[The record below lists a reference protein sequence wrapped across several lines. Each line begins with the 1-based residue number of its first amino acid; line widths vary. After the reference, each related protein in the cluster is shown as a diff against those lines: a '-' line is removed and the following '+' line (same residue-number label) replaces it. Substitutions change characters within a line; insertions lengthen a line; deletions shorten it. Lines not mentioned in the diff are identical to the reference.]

1 MADSQNKDNLPKTP
15 EGNIDWK
22 KYYDDITPKMKV
34 EDLQKLKGKNSPFTP
49 EYTDE
54 LNPDFLIADKDL
66 FKTNDSE
73 GNIDFVDSLS
83 DKNEDTL
90 DILEKDEDI
99 DRDFI
104 IDNEEINE
112 DEKEIKLYK
121 NPLPSEGDLFL
132 IVIDEDGEIIDK
144 LIHVISI
151 QKEEGKVVFT
161 DEEKNQFILFIN
173 EDSYIILDS
182 DEYNYRVID
191 FEKIQEIDIEELNE
205 NDIFITKDIYPE
217 IELDVDELKEK
228 SYTLQERKESLI
240 TELISLFKAHNNKSV
255 IRNICEISE
264 EYVSMIKKNK
274 DIKSFDYSN
283 KLPFLKKVQKNNYH
297 FHQLKSY

>member
-132 IVIDEDGEIIDK
+132 IVIDSSKSEI
-144 LIHVISI
+144 LSTS
-151 QKEEGKVVFT
+151 Q
-161 DEEKNQFILFIN
+161 
-173 EDSYIILDS
+173 
-182 DEYNYRVID
+182 
-191 FEKIQEIDIEELNE
+191 
-205 NDIFITKDIYPE
+205 
-217 IELDVDELKEK
+217 
-228 SYTLQERKESLI
+228 
-240 TELISLFKAHNNKSV
+240 
-255 IRNICEISE
+255 
-264 EYVSMIKKNK
+264 
-274 DIKSFDYSN
+274 
-283 KLPFLKKVQKNNYH
+283 
-297 FHQLKSY
+297 

>member
-1 MADSQNKDNLPKTP
+1 
-15 EGNIDWK
+15 
-22 KYYDDITPKMKV
+22 TPKMKV

-73 GNIDFVDSLS
+73 ENIDFVDSLS

-205 NDIFITKDIYPE
+205 NDIFIT
-217 IELDVDELKEK
+217 
-228 SYTLQERKESLI
+228 
-240 TELISLFKAHNNKSV
+240 
-255 IRNICEISE
+255 
-264 EYVSMIKKNK
+264 
-274 DIKSFDYSN
+274 
-283 KLPFLKKVQKNNYH
+283 
-297 FHQLKSY
+297 

>member
-1 MADSQNKDNLPKTP
+1 
-15 EGNIDWK
+15 
-22 KYYDDITPKMKV
+22 
-34 EDLQKLKGKNSPFTP
+34 
-49 EYTDE
+49 
-54 LNPDFLIADKDL
+54 
-66 FKTNDSE
+66 
-73 GNIDFVDSLS
+73 
-83 DKNEDTL
+83 
-90 DILEKDEDI
+90 
-99 DRDFI
+99 
-104 IDNEEINE
+104 
-112 DEKEIKLYK
+112 
-121 NPLPSEGDLFL
+121 
-132 IVIDEDGEIIDK
+132 
-144 LIHVISI
+144 
-151 QKEEGKVVFT
+151 
-161 DEEKNQFILFIN
+161 FIN

-297 FHQLKSY
+297 FPNWIIPIVDNVKKLYNDYEDEEDIIVERQPFSDSINIDFEEELKEKYDTFFSETNTYQNYSKSFNKFPPFYNKESGIIISHDGHYI